1 MRVITWVSLF
11 FGFIGL
17 MLLDGQTFFHAVM
30 GLICGIVAMGGGLAC
45 ARKDYASGGRR
56 WGGRGV
62 AILGLGLT
70 VYCAIQLPSAY
81 KFQNKF
87 NARSNEFHQ
96 RTQANPTADFHAL
109 GLDRPSKARALFELY
124 RHVFTAH
131 VSEDNWENTA
141 QHKRSLHHFKATVT
155 KVYKGDWS
163 IGEKVS
169 FCYGADIPTFN
180 ESNALVG
187 SNMLLLA
194 YRHDDNEI
202 DFGLGDFF
210 LVDTN
215 VEQELRFIF
224 QNDKQ

>member
-1 MRVITWVSLF
+1 MRVIAWLSLF
-11 FGFIGL
+11 FGFVGL

-30 GLICGIVAMGGGLAC
+30 GIICGVVAMGSGLAC
-45 ARKDYASGGRR
+45 ARKDYANGGRR

-70 VYCAIQLPSAY
+70 AFCAIQLPSAY

-87 NARSNEFHQ
+87 NARSNEFHE

-109 GLDRPSKARALFELY
+109 GLDDANEARTLFELY
-124 RHVFTAH
+124 KHVFAAH
-131 VSEDNWENTA
+131 VSEDYWENTA
-141 QHKRSLHHFKATVT
+141 QHKHSLHHFKATVT

-169 FCYGADIPTFN
+169 FCYSADTTTLN
-180 ESNALVG
+180 EPNAFVG

-194 YRHDDNEI
+194 YRHGDNEI

-215 VEQELRFIF
+215 VQEVLQCVFPDGR
-224 QNDKQ
+224 Q